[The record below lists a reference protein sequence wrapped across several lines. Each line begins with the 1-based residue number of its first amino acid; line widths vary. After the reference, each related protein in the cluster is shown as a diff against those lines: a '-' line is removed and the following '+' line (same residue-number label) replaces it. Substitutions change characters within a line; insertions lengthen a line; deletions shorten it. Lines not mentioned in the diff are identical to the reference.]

1 MGKRRQESELFDL
14 ATYLVAS
21 ARDCLDEP
29 LVYGPLRLL
38 EGANKIIRMGER
50 NPQFRD
56 KFLSKIREGV
66 SSDILKVM
74 SDRAEFEKALDALLL
89 QFADELKR
97 RTVRK

>member
-1 MGKRRQESELFDL
+1 MGRRRQEPELFEL

-21 ARDCLDEP
+21 ARDCLEEP
-29 LVYGPLRLL
+29 PVYGPLRLL
-38 EGANKIIRMGER
+38 EGANRIIRMGES
-50 NPQFRD
+50 NPELRD
-56 KFLSKIREGV
+56 KFLSRIREGV
-66 SSDILKVM
+66 SNDIMKVM